1 MEKKR
6 IEWVDVAKGYGILLV
21 MLGHLQMPE
30 IQVSI
35 YSFHMPLFFFLSGFV
50 FSPKTSFKEFVKGK
64 IRRIVLPYFCLGI
77 PLVLAH
83 IFFMEDLSYRNDLIP
98 QLLRLVLQ
106 KRYLTIWFLACLLM
120 LNCYSY
126 PIARWCPN
134 KRIGWGIA
142 FLMGVIGLVLWRNNL
157 YISYWNADISLVVMP
172 FFYGG
177 YCLRDTLSE
186 DEIFKHCSRRWVA
199 ALAWLIGAMTVVLSM
214 ANMALAGVMVDL
226 YHSWFRIEGIS
237 HIVAVLGI
245 LMTVMLSRYFKS

>member
-1 MEKKR
+1 
-6 IEWVDVAKGYGILLV
+6 
-21 MLGHLQMPE
+21 
-30 IQVSI
+30 
-35 YSFHMPLFFFLSGFV
+35 
-50 FSPKTSFKEFVKGK
+50 
-64 IRRIVLPYFCLGI
+64 
-77 PLVLAH
+77 
-83 IFFMEDLSYRNDLIP
+83 
-98 QLLRLVLQ
+98 
-106 KRYLTIWFLACLLM
+106 M

-199 ALAWLIGAMTVVLSM
+199 ALALLIGAMTVVLSM

-245 LMTVMLSRYFKS
+245 LMTVMLSMRWKLTFVRYVGNYSLIYFAWHQFMVMPMLRWCSLALGIFHVEQEMAPIAIQILFLILTLVILTFVNEVVMRTPLRRIFS